1 MHARKKLHDKSRNF
15 KETTGGEKVENFA
28 CWLCERP
35 GLTAGEQTVYS
46 SSRAVEKQI
55 KAGFGPLDVPSVR
68 PFAERETKLGSCQ
81 GGGEEKEEDR
91 QTETI

>member
-1 MHARKKLHDKSRNF
+1 M
-15 KETTGGEKVENFA
+15 
-28 CWLCERP
+28 C
-35 GLTAGEQTVYS
+35 S

-81 GGGEEKEEDR
+81 GGEEEEEEEDR